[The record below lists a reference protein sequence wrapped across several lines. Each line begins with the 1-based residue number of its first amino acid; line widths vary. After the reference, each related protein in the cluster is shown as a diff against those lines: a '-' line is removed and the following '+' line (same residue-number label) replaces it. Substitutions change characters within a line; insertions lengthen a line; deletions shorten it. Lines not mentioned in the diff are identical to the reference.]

1 MSEAD
6 EKQEKEQIQLK
17 ALVEL
22 QKKDNEINDLK
33 KSLEIIPG
41 QIAAGQKALEGTKG
55 KLNALQTEIESL
67 KKQRGQLEQDAKTEA
82 DHMAKTKTKL
92 PTVKTNREYTAI
104 LTETDAIKA
113 KITEIEDR
121 ELEVMEL
128 LDAKEQEIPGLEVE
142 FKGEEEQFNQ
152 YQQKKDAELA
162 RVRQDLDQAQSQSA
176 GLAKDIDPKF
186 VSNYDKVCKSR
197 ENLAVVMLK
206 GETCQGCFQNLQP
219 QVALEVRT
227 GVKLHHCQSCDRFL
241 YYIPEPEP
249 QTESAVPK

>member
-1 MSEAD
+1 MNEAD
-6 EKQEKEQIQLK
+6 EKREKEQAQLK
-17 ALVEL
+17 HLVEL

-41 QIAAGQKALEGTKG
+41 QIASGQKELEEKRG
-55 KLNALQTEIESL
+55 KMNALQAEIDSL
-67 KKQRGQLEQDAKTEA
+67 KKQRNQLEQDAKTEA
-82 DHMAKTKTKL
+82 DHMAKTKIKL
-92 PTVKTNREYTAI
+92 PTVKTNKEYTAI
-104 LTETDAIKA
+104 LHETDAIKA
-113 KITEIEDR
+113 KITEIEDK
-121 ELEVMEL
+121 ELEIMEL
-128 LDAKEQEIPGLEVE
+128 LDVKEREIPGLEAE
-142 FKGEEEQFNQ
+142 FKGEEEQFIQ
-152 YQQKKDAELA
+152 YKQKKEAEQA
-162 RVRQDLDQAQSQSA
+162 RARQELEQAQSQRA

-186 VSNYDKVCKSR
+186 VSHYDKVCKSR
-197 ENLAVVMLK
+197 ENLAVVAIK